1 MLFWSPLRIHVSN
14 LQEQPC
20 QPHHRTSWPYWAD
33 VATQWYILPY
43 GYEGLSFF
51 CYVFKVMSF
60 FSAIYVELK
69 KSCLWIERADVSP
82 VALLEAHHLGMKH
95 IRRPLTKFHSPLLS
109 CNIASHREPG
119 VGRMAEAPCQR
130 SRRSQVQF
138 TLGGL
143 PGHVLNPRGVR
154 GPEFSGSP
162 GSLSPKKKCFTWNL
176 KKLMPLSHVHLVC
189 YINGSRHLDMITT
202 RARTLPQPG
211 LVEEW
216 ENSKNP
222 FWE

>member
-1 MLFWSPLRIHVSN
+1 MLAIYKNNHVNHTTEHHGHIEPMLPLSDIYFRMAMKACLFSAIF
-14 LQEQPC
+14 LRWCP
-20 QPHHRTSWPYWAD
+20 
-33 VATQWYILPY
+33 
-43 GYEGLSFF
+43 
-51 CYVFKVMSF
+51 F

-109 CNIASHREPG
+109 CNIASHREPR

-162 GSLSPKKKCFTWNL
+162 GSLSQKKSA
-176 KKLMPLSHVHLVC
+176 SHG
-189 YINGSRHLDMITT
+189 I
-202 RARTLPQPG
+202 
-211 LVEEW
+211 
-216 ENSKNP
+216 
-222 FWE
+222 